1 MTADHARWVDFAGAY
16 VLRAMAPEEREEFE
30 AHLADCKICSDEV
43 AELMPAAEALPM
55 ASPPMAPP
63 VALRDRIMAEVEREA
78 QLLAQAGP
86 SADRPEPD
94 ATRRQPSRRRSWAWL
109 SGWRLA
115 PIAAALLIAG
125 VLVGTTLDGTDTRT
139 VTAQVKAP
147 GASAQLEVSGD
158 KATLVAQN
166 LPAPP
171 EGRVYEVWLRKK
183 GSMTAEATNVL
194 FRPRGD
200 GAAVAAIPSV
210 DGIAQVMVTDE
221 PPAGSDAPT
230 GDLLVSADLT

>member
-16 VLRAMAPEEREEFE
+16 VLRAMAADEREEFE
-30 AHLADCKICSDEV
+30 AHMAECTICREEV
-43 AELMPAAEALPM
+43 AELLPAAEALPM
-55 ASPPMAPP
+55 ASPPMIPP
-63 VALRDRIMAEVEREA
+63 VALKDRIMAEVEREA

-86 SADRPEPD
+86 SADRPEP
-94 ATRRQPSRRRSWAWL
+94 ARPRRSRSWSWL

-125 VLVGTTLDGTDTRT
+125 VLVGTALNGTDTRT
-139 VTAQVKAP
+139 VNAQVKAP
-147 GASAQLEVSGD
+147 GASAQLQVAGD

-171 EGRVYEVWLRKK
+171 EGRVYEVWVRRK
-183 GSMTAEATNVL
+183 GSMTPAPTDVL
-194 FRPRGD
+194 FMPRAD

-210 DGIAQVMVTDE
+210 DGIAQVLVTDE
-221 PPAGSDAPT
+221 PPAGSDKPT
-230 GDLLVSADLT
+230 GNLLVSADLS